1 MKQKFD
7 RFNYIKMKL
16 NYELQK
22 YTNKSDKV
30 QKIKLPHT
38 LQRKANNPNLPKIF
52 INRKEKKFSRKFS
65 SKHKKASDKIKC
77 INCQYIP

>member
-22 YTNKSDKV
+22 YANKSDKV
-30 QKIKLPHT
+30 QKVKLPHT

-52 INRKEKKFSRKFS
+52 INRKEKK
-65 SKHKKASDKIKC
+65 I
-77 INCQYIP
+77 Q